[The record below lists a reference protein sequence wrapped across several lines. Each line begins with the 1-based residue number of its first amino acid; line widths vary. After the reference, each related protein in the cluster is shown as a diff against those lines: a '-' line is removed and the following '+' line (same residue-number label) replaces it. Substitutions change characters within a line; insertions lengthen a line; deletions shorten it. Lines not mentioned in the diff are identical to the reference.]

1 MKHLTHSLIVA
12 AMVATSI
19 FAISHAKA
27 APEARAFGE
36 TWQPQAAPVKDQA
49 QVVYY
54 RVGEAGKKPAALVT
68 LNGELHAA
76 LLPGMFTRIC
86 VQPGT
91 YTLGALLDA
100 PDAQQQNFAEFQA
113 ALKPGKTY
121 FVRVNTQADGKPQAV
136 RRIEAERQLP
146 LLRLQQHVLS
156 RSSAVVECRYDE
168 EPKVKKASH

>member
-19 FAISHAKA
+19 FAITHAKA
-27 APEARAFGE
+27 APDARAFGE
-36 TWQPQAAPVKDQA
+36 RWQSQAAPVKEQA

-54 RVGEAGKKPAALVT
+54 RVDEAGRKPAALVT
-68 LNGELHAA
+68 LNGSLHAA

-86 VQPGT
+86 VEPGT
-91 YTLGALLDA
+91 YTLGALLDT

-113 ALKPGKTY
+113 VLKPGKTY
-121 FVRVNTQADGKPQAV
+121 FVRVNSQADGQPQAV

-146 LLRLQQHVLS
+146 ELRLQQHVLS
-156 RSSAVVECRYDE
+156 RSAAIIECQYANQS
-168 EPKVKKASH
+168 PIASR